1 MRKTYRLNFKQYP
14 DLLEMYEKYKQLE
27 LKATKYSM
35 KNSKLAG
42 RQLEKA
48 NQESSEYA
56 FTILAK
62 KVFDIFSDLKPML
75 HKRRG
80 ESAYLQWDEVFGE
93 SFDRFNLNQRKC
105 LVGLLDGNFVYELP
119 LSYYNY

>member
-1 MRKTYRLNFKQYP
+1 MNYRFNFKNYP
-14 DLLEMYEKYKQLE
+14 TLLKIYEKYKQLE

-48 NQESSEYA
+48 NQESNEYA

-62 KVFDIFSDLKPML
+62 EVFDTFSVLKPML

-80 ESAYLQWDEVFGE
+80 ESAYLPWDEVFNKP
-93 SFDRFNLNQRKC
+93 FDDLDINQRKC
-105 LVGLLDGNFVYELP
+105 LVGLLDGNYVYELP
-119 LSYYNY
+119 LSYYND